1 MERHFVKVYFFKL
14 VFHETSRHMGGEWTA
29 SLKRGWARM
38 PRKPKEACKDGM
50 EIQYT
55 TIKARLYPN
64 EAQIELFEKT
74 FGCCRYIW
82 NHMLADQQRFYLETD
97 QHFIPTPAKYKKEAP
112 FLTEVDN
119 QALIQE
125 HNKLSQ
131 AFRMFFKKPEHFG
144 YPNFKR
150 KKTDR
155 DSFSACNH
163 VFESGPTIYITKDG
177 LRMTK
182 AGIVRAK
189 FPRRPRNGWRLKRV
203 TVEKT
208 KTGKYFACILY
219 EYTVKEPEAVIPAP
233 ETTIGLKY
241 SMSHFY
247 VADNG
252 KMADAP
258 HWLQQSQ
265 EKLTKIQQQLS
276 RMEPGSKNYQE
287 AVQKYRALHEHLA
300 NQRRDFIHKES
311 SRIAN
316 GWDAVCVR
324 ADAIDE
330 MARKLPH
337 GNPLDSGF
345 GMFRECLRYKLARQ
359 GKAMIVVGHY
369 APTTRTCSECGFI
382 QDDEVSYKKKRWSCP
397 KCGTVHDRE
406 INAAKNIKAQGLAQ
420 YLGTQK
426 REAA

>member
-1 MERHFVKVYFFKL
+1 
-14 VFHETSRHMGGEWTA
+14 
-29 SLKRGWARM
+29 M
-38 PRKPKEACKDGM
+38 PRKPKTPCKDGQ
-50 EIQYT
+50 IVQYT

-64 EAQIELFEKT
+64 EAQTQLFENT
-74 FGCCRYIW
+74 FGCCRWIW

-97 QHFIPTPAKYKKEAP
+97 KHFIPTPAKYKKEAP

-131 AFRMFFKKPEHFG
+131 AFRVFFKSPEHFG
-144 YPNFKR
+144 YPNFKK

-155 DSFSACNH
+155 DSFTACNH

-177 LRMTK
+177 IRMTK
-182 AGIVRAK
+182 AGIVKAK
-189 FPRRPRNGWRLKRV
+189 FPQRPRNGWKLRRV

-208 KTGKYFACILY
+208 KTGKYFAYILY
-219 EYTVKEPEAVIPAP
+219 ECVVKERSAVTPAP
-233 ETTIGLKY
+233 ETTLGLKY
-241 SMSHFY
+241 SMTHFY

-252 KMADAP
+252 ELADAP
-258 HWLQQSQ
+258 NWLRQSQ
-265 EKLTKIQQQLS
+265 EKLAKLQRRLN
-276 RMEPGSKNYQE
+276 RMEPGSKNYAE
-287 AVQKYRALHEHLA
+287 AVQKYRLLHEHIA

-324 ADAIDE
+324 PDALDE
-330 MARKLPH
+330 MARKLPN

-359 GKAMIVVGHY
+359 GKALIMVDRY
-369 APTTRTCSECGFI
+369 APTSRACSACGLI
-382 QDDEVSYKKKRWSCP
+382 LDDAVHYKKRFWTCP
-397 KCGTVHDRE
+397 KCGTVHSRE
-406 INAAKNIKAQGLAQ
+406 ANAAKNIKAQGLAQ
-420 YLGTQK
+420 YFSLQE

>member
-1 MERHFVKVYFFKL
+1 
-14 VFHETSRHMGGEWTA
+14 
-29 SLKRGWARM
+29 M
-38 PRKPKEACKDGM
+38 PRKSKTTCADGM
-50 EIQYT
+50 TVQYA

-64 EAQIELFEKT
+64 EAQAELFEKT
-74 FGCCRYIW
+74 FGCCRWIW

-131 AFRMFFKKPEHFG
+131 AFRVFFKSPEHFG

-155 DSFSACNH
+155 DSFAACNH

-177 LRMTK
+177 IRMTK
-182 AGIVRAK
+182 AGVVKAK
-189 FPRRPRNGWRLKRV
+189 FPRRPRNGWKLRRV

-219 EYTVKEPEAVIPAP
+219 EYEVNTLEVVTPTP
-233 ETTIGLKY
+233 ETTLGLKY

-247 VADNG
+247 VSDSG
-252 KMADAP
+252 ELADAP
-258 HWLQQSQ
+258 HWLRQSQ
-265 EKLTKIQQQLS
+265 EKLAKLQKRLS

-287 AVQKYRALHEHLA
+287 AVQKYRLLHEHIA
-300 NQRRDFIHKES
+300 NQRRDFIHKQS

-316 GWDAVCVR
+316 GWDAVCMR
-324 ADAIDE
+324 DDDLQE
-330 MARKLPH
+330 MAREVKL
-337 GNPLDSGF
+337 GRVTDAGF

-359 GKAMIVVGHY
+359 GKALIMVDRY
-369 APTTRTCSECGFI
+369 APTSRTCSACGLI
-382 QDDEVSYKKKRWSCP
+382 LDDAVHYRKRIWTCPRCGAVHSREV
-397 KCGTVHDRE
+397 
-406 INAAKNIKAQGLAQ
+406 NAAKNIKAQGLAQ
-420 YLGTQK
+420 YFSMQE
-426 REAA
+426 REVA

>member
-1 MERHFVKVYFFKL
+1 
-14 VFHETSRHMGGEWTA
+14 
-29 SLKRGWARM
+29 M
-38 PRKPKEACKDGM
+38 PRKPKTTCADGM
-50 EIQYT
+50 TVQYT
-55 TIKARLYPN
+55 TIKARLYPS
-64 EAQIELFEKT
+64 EAQAELFEKT

-97 QHFIPTPAKYKKEAP
+97 KHFIPTPAKYKKEAP

-125 HNKLSQ
+125 YNKLSQ
-131 AFRMFFKKPEHFG
+131 AFRMFFKSPEHFG

-155 DSFSACNH
+155 DSFTACNH

-177 LRMTK
+177 IRMTK
-182 AGIVRAK
+182 AGVVKAK
-189 FPRRPRNGWRLKRV
+189 FPRRPRNGWKLRRV

-219 EYTVKEPEAVIPAP
+219 EYAAKKPEAVTPTP
-233 ETTIGLKY
+233 ETTLGLKY

-252 KMADAP
+252 EAADAP
-258 HWLQQSQ
+258 HWLRQSQ
-265 EKLTKIQQQLS
+265 EKLAKLQKRLS
-276 RMEPGSKNYQE
+276 RMEPCSKNYAE
-287 AVQKYRALHEHLA
+287 AVQKYRLLHEHIA
-300 NQRRDFIHKES
+300 NQRRDFIHKQS

-316 GWDAVCVR
+316 GWDAVCMR
-324 ADAIDE
+324 ADALDE
-330 MARKLPH
+330 IARKLPY

-359 GKAMIVVGHY
+359 GKAMIMVDRY
-369 APTTRTCSECGFI
+369 APTSRTCSACGLTL
-382 QDDEVSYKKKRWSCP
+382 DDAVHYKKRIWTCP
-397 KCGTVHDRE
+397 RCGVVHSRE
-406 INAAKNIKAQGLAQ
+406 VNAAKNIKAQGLAQ
-420 YLGTQK
+420 YFSMQK